1 MFAKHLFDEEF
12 LSRLYKELSKLNK
25 TNKPNKKNIQNIYTG
40 ISPKKVGKKHM
51 KMCSTIQATREMP
64 IKTTKY
70 YHTPITI
77 AQIKKINNTNY

>member
-1 MFAKHLFDEEF
+1 MKDFYLDYIKN
-12 LSRLYKELSKLNK
+12 SQNSTKQ
-25 TNKPNKKNIQNIYTG
+25 TNPIKKNIQNIYTG
-40 ISPKKVGKKHM
+40 ISPKKDGKKHM

-77 AQIKKINNTNY
+77 AQIKKTNNTNY